1 MRQILKYTGYIL
13 VLLIIGFL
21 IWKFYFIIIWLLLAA
36 VISFVGEPLVRTFDR
51 IHIKNFR
58 IPHWLSTVMAL
69 FVVLLFFLGLIAI
82 FVPLIISQ
90 AGAISKIDPDK
101 LGENLRGPIQ
111 WIDGKLREYGTLA
124 EDQTLN
130 DLVSEKIGS
139 VLSLEHVGNFVGG
152 ILNAAGNIFLGMF
165 SILFISFFF
174 LKDENMFEESVLLI
188 VPEKSEEQTRK
199 VIADSKILLKR
210 YFIGILLELIS
221 VISLITLG
229 LWILGVN
236 NALLIGFFGGIMN
249 IIPYLGPI
257 LGAIIGFS
265 LTVTGTLAA
274 GDFNQLLPV
283 LIKFFSVIVV
293 VQFIDNNILVPMIY
307 AKSVKSHPL
316 EIFLVIIMGGGLAGF
331 PGMLLAVPVY
341 TVLRVIAR
349 EFFQEFRVVQKITE
363 KMDEENST

>member
-13 VLLIIGFL
+13 FLLLIGFL
-21 IWKFYFIIIWLLLAA
+21 IYKFYYIIGWLLLAA
-36 VISFVGEPLVRTFDR
+36 VVSFVGEPLVKYFDR
-51 IHIKNFR
+51 VHIGKFR
-58 IPHWLSTVMAL
+58 LPHWLSTIFAL
-69 FVVLLFFLGLIAI
+69 LMILIFIMGLLAI
-82 FVPLIISQ
+82 FVPLIIGQ
-90 AGAISKIDPDK
+90 AEAIARIDITR
-101 LGENLRGPIQ
+101 LGEQMHGPLTWIEERLRSS
-111 WIDGKLREYGTLA
+111 GTIT

-130 DLVSEKIGS
+130 DYFSEK
-139 VLSLEHVGNFVGG
+139 VRSLFNLQTISTFISGF
-152 ILNAAGNIFLGMF
+152 ISAAGNIFLGLF
-165 SILFISFFF
+165 AVIFISFFF
-174 LKDENMFEESVLLI
+174 LKDENMFEDGVLLI
-188 VPEKSEEQTRK
+188 VPQKYESGTKR
-199 VIADSKILLKR
+199 VIADSKTLLKR

-221 VISLITLG
+221 VISLISLG
-229 LWILGVN
+229 LWILGIK

-257 LGAIIGFS
+257 LGAIIGIS
-265 LTVTGTLAA
+265 LGVTGTLAA
-274 GDFNQLLPV
+274 GDVNELLPV
-283 LIKFFSVIVV
+283 LIKLLSVIIG

-363 KMDEENST
+363 TMDKE